1 MTLRLGDV
9 IDGRYELVRRLG
21 GGELGEVFVAYDRPL
36 DRQVALRLVEAG
48 DSAGDAALVEDT
60 RRMNAVQFNSLSVV
74 SMLDQG
80 LTPEGIRYVAMELV
94 DGIALEQVMVRRA
107 PVPPDEAIRYGV
119 ELLDACL
126 AAGRQGE
133 GRAQIVPA
141 TALVTPDG
149 HVRVTRFA
157 DAGGPGP
164 EGAEAACAAVATTVH
179 RLLTGREPGP
189 EGPDPELPA
198 ALENVLGDALDGRI
212 RTAADFRS
220 RLRAARLPG
229 TSPAIQDDGDR
240 PTEHTWLLVGASVI
254 LVAVLIALVL
264 LGVFV
269 AGGW

>member
-21 GGELGEVFVAYDRPL
+21 GGDLGEVYVAYDRPL
-36 DRQVALRLVEAG
+36 DRQVALRLVEPG
-48 DSAGDAALVEDT
+48 DQAGDAALIEDT

-94 DGIALEQVMVRRA
+94 EGIALEQVVVRRA
-107 PVPPDEAIRYGV
+107 PVPPDDAIRYGT

-133 GRAQIVPA
+133 GRSQLVPA

-157 DAGGPGP
+157 EADGPGP
-164 EGAEAACAAVATTVH
+164 AGAEAAVAAVATTVH

-198 ALENVLGDALDGRI
+198 ELEDVLGDALEGRI
-212 RTAADFRS
+212 RTAADMRS
-220 RLRAARLPG
+220 RLRAARRPG
-229 TSPAIQDDGDR
+229 SLPAIRDEGDR
-240 PTEHTWLLVGASVI
+240 PTEHTWVLVGASVALI
-254 LVAVLIALVL
+254 VVLIVLVI
-264 LGVFV
+264 LGIFV
-269 AGGW
+269 LGGW